1 MSDFLLGQNS
11 SYPIENKAK
20 NSFTSF
26 AELFTHHDKVIS
38 ISLSRNECDSIWA
51 PITDPKT
58 QTHMFILGRPCL
70 ENPQILDRVARE
82 KKQACLTKYLL
93 DNWLSNQTDFH
104 TYLNGYFAII
114 IVTQQQIHVFTDKL
128 GVYPVFKS
136 RHSPTLKLASHPDNL
151 AAWLRNNEMTSTLNM
166 QALAETLATGSSFS
180 QASFYNEIDALKPAT
195 HYVFHLEQE
204 TYTESSQPYWSIEQQ
219 KLQQP
224 QKKWSQDI
232 AQAITNAMAKRTH
245 KFSQNNA
252 LLLSGGADSRSILF
266 GHPHSNQLKTIT
278 FCDNYNAEA
287 NTAKKLAAIARS
299 SHQTWYRDYEHYG
312 NAFIGSIKASGGM
325 WSVKDAHYLSFGEK
339 LINNQWDT
347 IFTGCYADYLLK
359 GLGINKQQTQFL
371 GKPVPL
377 YISAPNKS
385 HYYQPHYTLN
395 VQWQNQLNIA
405 LNQYYELPQ
414 TTVDKLENK
423 RISPLYKEADAMG
436 RLYLM
441 RCTAWEP
448 IFCDNEIINLYCTM
462 PADIK
467 LDYRTFA
474 DAVQSIVPNK
484 AKSIVNNNHGGRLN
498 ASELNIKLH
507 YLLRRVRGKILQK
520 LRPLPTSIA
529 TQTSWPNFVSY
540 VHHSEEFK
548 NYWQTVSPQA
558 QTMINSFLSFDPWES
573 SLAEWND
580 ENHDLI
586 LRVLTIGLWL
596 DITADIHQYQQN

>member
-1 MSDFLLGQNS
+1 MSDFLLGQHS

-26 AELFTHHDKVIS
+26 AELYTHHDKVMS
-38 ISLSRNECDSIWA
+38 VSLSRNECDSIWA
-51 PITDPKT
+51 PIADPKT
-58 QTHMFILGRPCL
+58 QTHMFILGRPSL
-70 ENPQILDRVARE
+70 ENSQILNHVAQE

-151 AAWLRNNEMTSTLNM
+151 TAWLHDEEMTVTLNM

-245 KFSQNNA
+245 QFSKKNA
-252 LLLSGGADSRSILF
+252 LLLSGGADSRAILF
-266 GHPHSNQLKTIT
+266 AHPHPNQLCTIT
-278 FCDNYNAEA
+278 FCDAYNAEA
-287 NTAKKLAAIARS
+287 NTAKKLANIAQS
-299 SHQTWYRDYEHYG
+299 SHQIWFRDYDHYG
-312 NAFIGSIKASGGM
+312 HAFTESIKTTGGL
-325 WSVKDAHYLSFGEK
+325 WSIKDAHYLSFKEK
-339 LINNQWDT
+339 LVNNHWDT

-359 GLGINKQQTQFL
+359 GLGINKKHTQFL
-371 GKPVPL
+371 GKPIPL
-377 YISAPNKS
+377 YVRAPMTS
-385 HYYQPHYTLN
+385 HFYQPHFTLN
-395 VQWQNQLNIA
+395 DNWQPQLNA
-405 LNQYYELPQ
+405 SLNQYYEFEQ

-441 RCTAWEP
+441 RCTAWES
-448 IFCDNEIINLYCTM
+448 IFCDNEIIDLYCKM

-467 LDYRTFA
+467 LNYRTFA
-474 DAVQSIVPNK
+474 EAVQSIVPEK
-484 AKSIVNNNHGGRLN
+484 AKKVINNNHGGRLD
-498 ASELNIKLH
+498 ASEFGIKCR
-507 YLLRRVRGKILQK
+507 YLLRRFKSKVLRK
-520 LRPLPTSIA
+520 LRPKTTSIA
-529 TQTSWPNFVSY
+529 TQASWPNFVSY
-540 VHHSEEFK
+540 IQHSAEFK
-548 NYWQTVSPQA
+548 HHWQSVSPQA
-558 QTMINSFLSFDPWES
+558 QTLIKSMLAHDPW
-573 SLAEWND
+573 LKPLHEWND
-580 ENHDLI
+580 DNNDLI
-586 LRVLTIGLWL
+586 LRALTIGLWL
-596 DITADIHQYQQN
+596 DLTANTHQYLQN